1 MKTALKRLVGVAA
14 VSALLV
20 GGFSTSV
27 SASVNTPNG
36 KKPNVA
42 INEYKSAKAV
52 FKTTMKVYIDSKKA
66 GMAEYRAALA
76 AFKRHFVPGGNE
88 REMTEDDRARL
99 YCLVQRK
106 LARE

>member
-1 MKTALKRLVGVAA
+1 MSWREFPYPPAPAGLDNVT
-14 VSALLV
+14 LLATLGYEV
-20 GGFSTSV
+20 WNP
-27 SASVNTPNG
+27 A
-36 KKPNVA
+36 
-42 INEYKSAKAV
+42 
-52 FKTTMKVYIDSKKA
+52 
-66 GMAEYRAALA
+66 AALA